1 MTHTNKTI
9 QAMFLFLTACAP
21 PNAVRQVP
29 EPLAPISTGDRLRV
43 THSDQCCRSP
53 SIGLEESFS
62 ADSLVLR
69 AGTGTPRLAIA
80 RSNITHIERW
90 NSGQTHMASRA
101 LLGFLAG
108 AALGGEIGYQSGCG
122 HCDGD
127 WRVLSG
133 IGGAMIGGG
142 AGLIVGIIVG
152 HHRQGFWSTIP

>member
-1 MTHTNKTI
+1 MTDTNKTI
-9 QAMFLFLTACAP
+9 QAIFVLLTACAP
-21 PNAVRQVP
+21 SHAVKQVP

-43 THSDQCCRSP
+43 THSDQCCGSP

-80 RSNITHIERW
+80 RSNITQIERW
-90 NSGQTHMASRA
+90 NPGRTRMATGA

-127 WRVLSG
+127 WRPLGG
-133 IGGAMIGGG
+133 IAGGIIGGG

-152 HHRQGFWSTIP
+152 RQRHGFWRTIP